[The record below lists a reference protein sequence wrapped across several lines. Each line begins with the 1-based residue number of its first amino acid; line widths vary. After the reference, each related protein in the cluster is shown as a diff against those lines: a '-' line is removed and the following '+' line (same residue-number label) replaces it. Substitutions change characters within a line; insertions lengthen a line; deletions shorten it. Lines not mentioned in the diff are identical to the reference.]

1 MKIKGFIFIESMMAL
16 VISFFSVTI
25 LALIVVQGQ
34 KIEKIMEERTDA
46 KLAERIMKNNDLN
59 SIRIH
64 DHVYYLNEE

>member
-16 VISFFSVTI
+16 VISFFGVTI

-64 DHVYYLNEE
+64 DHVYYLDEE

>member
-16 VISFFSVTI
+16 VISFFGVTI